1 MLCFSLKKSINL
13 RKKKKIIA
21 QDSHKICADTL
32 LCIFRWILTNVLVK
46 EKGLSRTPLHL
57 KLISPF
63 VRLEHRASKD
73 INVFFPETLT
83 VLSALERGVKDG
95 NGVKITNI

>member
-1 MLCFSLKKSINL
+1 MLCFSLKDLSTLGGKN
-13 RKKKKIIA
+13 IIA
-21 QDSHKICADTL
+21 QDSHKISADTL
-32 LCIFRWILTNVLVK
+32 LCIFRWILTNVVVK

-73 INVFFPETLT
+73 MNVFFPETPT
-83 VLSALERGVKDG
+83 VLSALERGVQDG